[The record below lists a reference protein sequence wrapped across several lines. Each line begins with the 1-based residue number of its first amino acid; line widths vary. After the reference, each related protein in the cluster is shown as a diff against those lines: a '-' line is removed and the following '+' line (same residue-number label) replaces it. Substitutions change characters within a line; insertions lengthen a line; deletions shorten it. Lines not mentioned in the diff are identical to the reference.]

1 MTQPPPGGRS
11 LHEIIARTRYLLL
24 DFDGPICDIYAG
36 TPDITVA
43 DHLRKLI
50 TDQDITIPAD
60 IAATPDPLAVFT
72 YSATISPELAAQV
85 EAEMTEQ
92 EIAAVPTARPNAYV
106 HEVAA
111 SCRESGRAI
120 AVVSN
125 NSDPCRP
132 RLPRTPRPRRPSRPH
147 RRPHQPGPG
156 IAQAEPASHQPG
168 HHEDSQRSP
177 EECALVGDSITDIQA
192 GHQAGVDTIGY
203 ANRPGKRDSLASAGA
218 TAVIL
223 SLADLVLP
231 LRATRPGDP

>member
-1 MTQPPPGGRS
+1 MTKPPPDRRS
-11 LHEIIARTRYLLL
+11 LRDIITATRYLLL

-36 TPDITVA
+36 VPDITVA

-50 TDQDITIPAD
+50 AAQDVAIPAD
-60 IAATPDPLAVFT
+60 IVTTPDPLAVFT
-72 YSATISPELAAQV
+72 WSATISPELAAQV

-92 EIAAVPTARPNAYV
+92 ETVAVPTATPNGYV

-111 SCRESGRAI
+111 SCRESGRGI

-125 NSDPCRP
+125 NSARAVRAYLERHGLDDRIDLIAARTSPDPALLKP
-132 RLPRTPRPRRPSRPH
+132 NPH
-147 RRPHQPGPG
+147 LIDQAIRGLA
-156 IAQAEPASHQPG
+156 AQ
-168 HHEDSQRSP
+168 P

-192 GHQAGVDTIGY
+192 GHHANVATIGY

-231 LRATRPGDP
+231 LRANRPSNP